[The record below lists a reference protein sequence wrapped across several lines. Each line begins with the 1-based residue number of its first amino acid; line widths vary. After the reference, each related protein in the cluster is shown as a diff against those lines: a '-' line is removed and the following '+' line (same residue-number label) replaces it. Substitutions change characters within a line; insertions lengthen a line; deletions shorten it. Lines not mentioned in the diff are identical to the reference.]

1 VENIHAPFQNT
12 NYIWTDSINAENI
25 VNRYINCIIDCAHH
39 NIPTVVIHLING
51 PTTPPVSQIGLDR
64 IKSIVEFAER
74 KNINIALENTRKPEY
89 LQSVF
94 SNIISNKLGFCY
106 DSGHENC
113 FSKDVKLLDRYGD
126 KLMALHLHDND
137 GSYDQHRI
145 PSEGTINWDS
155 IVRKIQSAGYKGSM
169 SLEVTNEFS
178 NLYSKISAQ
187 EFLKIAHEKIVNLF
201 S

>member
-1 VENIHAPFQNT
+1 
-12 NYIWTDSINAENI
+12 
-25 VNRYINCIIDCAHH
+25 
-39 NIPTVVIHLING
+39 
-51 PTTPPVSQIGLDR
+51 
-64 IKSIVEFAER
+64 
-74 KNINIALENTRKPEY
+74 
-89 LQSVF
+89 
-94 SNIISNKLGFCY
+94 
-106 DSGHENC
+106 
-113 FSKDVKLLDRYGD
+113 VKLLDRYGD